1 MYHRFNENKY
11 PSTNIKIDVFEKQLE
26 LIEKNNIEYYDPVMF
41 DNEFNNPKKNKK
53 ILITVDDAF
62 TSFYDNAWPILKKKK
77 IPFILFVSTEPVGKP
92 GYMNWDQIKEVS
104 SYDFAFIGNHSHTHE
119 YLLDFSYD
127 DFERD
132 IKNSIK
138 IFEEKL
144 GYNPIFFS
152 YPFGEY
158 NLKQT
163 EFIEGNFKYGFGQHS
178 GVIDLSKNRFEL
190 PRFPI
195 NEKYGELER
204 FEFILKLFPIA
215 YKNLK
220 PSDKFISNDQNPPT
234 IEIEFFKE
242 QKNIQKIN
250 CFSNEGNEWRNS
262 IMKFEDNIL
271 KINFREKFTFRR
283 GRINCSL
290 NDGDIWRWLGIQM
303 SIEVN

>member
-144 GYNPIFFS
+144 GY
-152 YPFGEY
+152 
-158 NLKQT
+158 KA
-163 EFIEGNFKYGFGQHS
+163 
-178 GVIDLSKNRFEL
+178 NR
-190 PRFPI
+190 I
-195 NEKYGELER
+195 Y
-204 FEFILKLFPIA
+204 
-215 YKNLK
+215 
-220 PSDKFISNDQNPPT
+220 
-234 IEIEFFKE
+234 
-242 QKNIQKIN
+242 
-250 CFSNEGNEWRNS
+250 
-262 IMKFEDNIL
+262 
-271 KINFREKFTFRR
+271 
-283 GRINCSL
+283 
-290 NDGDIWRWLGIQM
+290 
-303 SIEVN
+303 

>member
-127 DFERD
+127 EFERD

-158 NLKQT
+158 NLKQK

-178 GVIDLSKNRFEL
+178 GVIDLTKNRFEL

-271 KINFREKFTFRR
+271 KIDFREKFTFRR